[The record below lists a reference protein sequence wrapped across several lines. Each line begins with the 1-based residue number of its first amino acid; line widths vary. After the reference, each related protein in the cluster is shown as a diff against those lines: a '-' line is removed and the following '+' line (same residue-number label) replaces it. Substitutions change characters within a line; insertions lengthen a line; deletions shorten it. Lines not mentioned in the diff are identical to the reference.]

1 MSRDDFFRV
10 SHDVERLAQLRHD
23 VADVLG
29 RLVTECAV
37 QAKRDPPCANYYEGE
52 ARYWDGQRT
61 EAIKTADQMLNAATH
76 GQLPITHQ
84 TPGGRIVQIG
94 NVAGDVVISTVEDSD
109 NVIVGKGIEQRPQ

>member
-1 MSRDDFFRV
+1 MSRDDFFRF
-10 SHDVERLAQLRHD
+10 SHDVERLVQLRHD
-23 VADVLG
+23 VADVFG

-37 QAKRDPPCANYYEGE
+37 QAKHDPPCANYYEGE
-52 ARYWDGQRT
+52 ARYWDSQRQ
-61 EAIKTADQMLNAATH
+61 EALKLLDQMLTQATH
-76 GQLPITHQ
+76 GHLPMTHQ